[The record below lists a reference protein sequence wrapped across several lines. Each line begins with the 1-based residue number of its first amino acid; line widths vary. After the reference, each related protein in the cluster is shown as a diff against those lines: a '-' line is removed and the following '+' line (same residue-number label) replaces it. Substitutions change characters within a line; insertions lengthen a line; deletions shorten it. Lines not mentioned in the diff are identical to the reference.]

1 MIEQTHSNAILTM
14 LSSWFGK
21 SAKRDDKIPW
31 YVFGCFCYFRDF
43 RLWVLPV
50 DKIKLWVRSSGQE
63 NKLKLSNTFPKRA
76 KKNEVEKTLKFV
88 LYVIRDISW

>member
-1 MIEQTHSNAILTM
+1 MS
-14 LSSWFGK
+14 SSWFGK
-21 SAKRDDKIPW
+21 SAKRDGKIPW

-50 DKIKLWVRSSGQE
+50 DKIKLWVGSSGQE

-76 KKNEVEKTLKFV
+76 KKNEVEKNIEVCFV
-88 LYVIRDISW
+88 CHSRHFMIIDKYFV